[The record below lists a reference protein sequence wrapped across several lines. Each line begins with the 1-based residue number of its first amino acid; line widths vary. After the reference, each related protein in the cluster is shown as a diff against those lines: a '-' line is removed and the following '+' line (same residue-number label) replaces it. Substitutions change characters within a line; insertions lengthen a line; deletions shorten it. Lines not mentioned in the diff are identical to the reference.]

1 MVPAL
6 AASGI
11 ALFAISYD
19 SVAILAEFAT
29 KHRITFP
36 LLSDEGSRTMRRLG
50 LINEGV
56 GEDHAFYGI
65 KPNPRHAD
73 LPYPG
78 VYVLD
83 QAGVISHKRFHE
95 SYRER
100 DTSAGLLA
108 RVLGIA
114 APVSGAEARID
125 REAVHVR
132 GQLDSPTYAWFQ
144 RLNLLVDVE
153 IESGFH
159 VYGDRP
165 PTGSVSLSAR
175 VDPIDGLEIGAMV
188 WPAPRRHVIDGLDE
202 KLAVHEGN
210 IRGAGSL
217 TFTGAPGAGDHVIRV
232 TVEFQACSD
241 SLCLPPS
248 SVKLE
253 LPIPEAALVDRVLP
267 KDTTPPP

>member
-1 MVPAL
+1 MVPTLTAN
-6 AASGI
+6 GI

-19 SVAILAEFAT
+19 SVAILAEFAG
-29 KHRITFP
+29 KHGITFP
-36 LLSDEGSRTMRRLG
+36 LLSDEGSRAMRRLG

-56 GEDHAFYGI
+56 LEDHAFYGI

-100 DTSAGLLA
+100 DTGAGLLG
-108 RVLGIA
+108 RVLDIA

-132 GQLDSPTYAWFQ
+132 GRLDSTTYAWFQ
-144 RLNLLVDVE
+144 KLNLLVDVE
-153 IESGFH
+153 VAPGFH
-159 VYGDRP
+159 VYGDRA
-165 PTGSVSLSAR
+165 PTGSLALSAR
-175 VDPIDGLEIGAMV
+175 VEPIDGLEIGAMV
-188 WPAPRRHVIDGLDE
+188 WPAPSQHVIDGLDE
-202 KLAVHEGN
+202 KFAVHEGN

-217 TFTGAPGAGDHVIRV
+217 TFTGAPGAGDHVVRV

-248 SVKLE
+248 SVTLE
-253 LPIPEAALVDRVLP
+253 LPIQEAALVDRALP
-267 KDTTPPP
+267 KDTPPPP